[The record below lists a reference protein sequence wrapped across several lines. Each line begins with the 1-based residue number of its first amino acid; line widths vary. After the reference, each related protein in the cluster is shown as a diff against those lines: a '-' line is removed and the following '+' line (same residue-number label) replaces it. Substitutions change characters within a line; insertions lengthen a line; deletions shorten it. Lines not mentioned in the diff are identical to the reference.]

1 MVPAMSDFLLNIV
14 LAALPAAALLGWIL
28 LRDRARPEPA
38 GAVLRAVAFGFLAA
52 VPAIVIEPFVDLPSR
67 LLPWPIDAAW
77 RAFVVAALVEEGLK
91 FALVRL
97 WIFRSK
103 SFDEAMDGIVYT
115 MCVSLGFA
123 FVENALY
130 GYADRWI
137 LLVRAFTAVPMHA
150 AAAGL
155 MGWRLGLARVER
167 EKSRA
172 RSHAAAGLGLA
183 VLVHGLYDFAVFAGP
198 AAAWAAPLVV
208 VVAWIALSRRIRQ
221 AIDLDRARGVTRYSD
236 PVPGGP
242 DGDRPG

>member
-1 MVPAMSDFLLNIV
+1 MSEFLLNLV
-14 LAALPAAALLGWIL
+14 LAALPAAALIAWVL
-28 LRDRARPEPA
+28 LRDRARPEPP
-38 GAVLRAVAFGFLAA
+38 GAVLKAVAFGLLAA
-52 VPAIVIEPFVDLPSR
+52 VPAIAIEPFVDLPSGSF
-67 LLPWPIDAAW
+67 PWPLDAAW
-77 RAFVVAALVEEGLK
+77 RAFAVAALVEEGLK

-103 SFDEAMDGIVYT
+103 NFDEAMDGIVYT

-155 MGWRLGLARVER
+155 MGWRLGLARLER
-167 EKSRA
+167 DRA
-172 RSHAAAGLGLA
+172 PDLARHHAIAGLGVA

-198 AAAWAAPLVV
+198 IGAWAAPLVV
-208 VVAWIALSRRIRQ
+208 IAAWIALVRRIRR
-221 AIDLDRARGVTRYSD
+221 AVDLDRARGGT
-236 PVPGGP
+236 PGT
-242 DGDRPG
+242 DGDGGA

>member
-1 MVPAMSDFLLNIV
+1 MVPAMSEFLLNLV
-14 LAALPAAALLGWIL
+14 LAAIPAAALIGWVL
-28 LRDRARPEPA
+28 LRDRARPEPP
-38 GAVLRAVAFGFLAA
+38 GAVLKAVAFGLLAA
-52 VPAIVIEPFVDLPSR
+52 IPAIVVEPFVDLPSEFFPR
-67 LLPWPIDAAW
+67 PLDAAW
-77 RAFVVAALVEEGLK
+77 RAFAVAALVEEGLK
-91 FALVRL
+91 FALVKL

-103 SFDEAMDGIVYT
+103 NFDEAMDGIVYT

-167 EKSRA
+167 DRDPALA
-172 RSHAAAGLGLA
+172 RRHAFAGLGLA

-198 AAAWAAPLVV
+198 ASAWAAPLVV
-208 VVAWIALSRRIRQ
+208 VAAWMALVRRIRQ
-221 AIDLDRARGVTRYSD
+221 AIDLDRARGVT
-236 PVPGGP
+236 PGPGGDALP
-242 DGDRPG
+242 